1 MNQAFEDHF
10 SEHAQDYARY
20 RPCYSA
26 DLFEYLAGTA
36 PARRLAWDCGTG
48 NGQAAVELVKH
59 FQRVV
64 GTDASDEQIASAF
77 QHERI
82 EYRVERAEETSLEP
96 DSVDLVTVAIAV
108 HWFDFE
114 AFYRQVRCAL
124 KPGGVLAVW
133 TYGLPV
139 VDAGVDRALAR
150 YYGQV
155 LAGYWPER
163 IRYIEEGYRT
173 LPFPFPELTP
183 PAFQMEA
190 EWELEQLLGFLHSW
204 SATRKYANE
213 RGTNPLK
220 IIWPELAAAWG
231 DAAQKRVVC
240 WPLQMRVGRNEGP
253 GAVGH
258 QPI

>member
-1 MNQAFEDHF
+1 MVQAFEDHF

-26 DLFEYLAGTA
+26 DLFEYLAAIA
-36 PARRLAWDCGTG
+36 PACRLAWDCGTG
-48 NGQAAVELVKH
+48 NGQAAVELAKH
-59 FQRVV
+59 FERVV
-64 GTDASDEQIASAF
+64 GTDASGEQIASAF

-114 AFYRQVRCAL
+114 AFYRQVQLTL
-124 KPGGVLAVW
+124 KPRGVVAVW
-133 TYGLPV
+133 TYSLPV
-139 VDAGVDRALAR
+139 VDEGVDRALAR
-150 YYGQV
+150 YYGQI

-163 IRYIEEGYRT
+163 IRYIEERYRT

-183 PAFQMEA
+183 PAFQMES
-190 EWELEQLLGFLHSW
+190 EWDLEQFLGFLYSW
-204 SATRKYANE
+204 SATRKYLKE

-231 DAAQKRVVC
+231 DAAQKRAVY
-240 WPLQMRVGRNEGP
+240 WPLHMRAGRKDGS
-253 GAVGH
+253 GAGR
-258 QPI
+258 QLS